1 MPIEGSSDCQR
12 EFINACYIDVCL
24 MITHIL
30 KFLRRTYY
38 LSLSFIQGYKHKKK
52 FIATQGIYNICLFCV
67 VHNTCKTH
75 CRSTGQHGGGLLAP
89 GVAGETTHYC
99 DADRPEGEE
108 EGQVPQVL
116 A

>member
-1 MPIEGSSDCQR
+1 M
-12 EFINACYIDVCL
+12 
-24 MITHIL
+24 
-30 KFLRRTYY
+30 
-38 LSLSFIQGYKHKKK
+38 QGYKHRKK
-52 FIATQGIYNICLFCV
+52 FIATQGICNISFFKGYIHYFSFCV
-67 VHNTCKTH
+67 LHNACETH